1 MTTPVLPDRLTLP
14 GGLIGLPEITSLIVR
29 PDGDGSLIE
38 LVAAAGDGLGFAAVA
53 ADAVVP
59 GYAEDLAER
68 SVTRRGELIL
78 LLLAVHGEP
87 PVVTANLAGPLAVE
101 PDGTARQLVLDDQ
114 PLRAPIGAPA

>member
-1 MTTPVLPDRLTLP
+1 MTTPVLPDRLTLA

-29 PDGDGSLIE
+29 RDGDGQLIE
-38 LVAAAGDGLGFAAVA
+38 LVAATADGLGFAAIA

-59 GYAEDLAER
+59 GFAENLAER
-68 SVTRRGELIL
+68 SVTRPGELVL
-78 LLLAVHGEP
+78 LLLAVHGDP

-101 PDGTARQLVLDDQ
+101 SNGTARQLVLEDQ